1 MARYIC
7 DFCKVAEFLDY
18 DEACRHEE
26 ICEKRAKPTK
36 PPPEFEPPRSVRT
49 ERSPVLGPPRS
60 SAKSPPSQSAE
71 PQGASLDTKKPP
83 ASVAEAAAAV
93 VAEVVAEAKAAAAA
107 APVAS
112 VSKPL
117 PRHNL
122 FAPPTPREDPA
133 PLQAMSPVAPL
144 QKDVGATSSVQNNPR
159 KTREPRRKPTKC
171 HHCRNTTNQFRRC
184 SYWNVNGRQCR
195 LGYCQRCLE
204 DIYDHV
210 SRHGPWDQ
218 CLSDKEWHC
227 PSCQD
232 SCQCQPCVIR
242 RKKEEKRMSKM
253 GDRERRSRRGSY

>member
-26 ICEKRAKPTK
+26 ICEKRAKPTE
-36 PPPEFEPPRSVRT
+36 PPPEFEPPRNVRAGRPASWYLPPPPPHSEQSV
-49 ERSPVLGPPRS
+49 ESEG
-60 SAKSPPSQSAE
+60 E
-71 PQGASLDTKKPP
+71 SLDTKKPP

-93 VAEVVAEAKAAAAA
+93 VAEVVAEAEAAAAA
-107 APVAS
+107 APAAAS
-112 VSKPL
+112 LSKPL

-122 FAPPTPREDPA
+122 FAPSTPREDPA
-133 PLQAMSPVAPL
+133 PQAMPPAAPMP
-144 QKDVGATSSVQNNPR
+144 KDSSAQNPR

-171 HHCRNTTNQFRRC
+171 HHCRNITNQFRRC

-210 SRHGPWDQ
+210 AKHGPWDQ

-232 SCQCQPCVIR
+232 SCQCQPCAIR
-242 RKKEEKRMSKM
+242 RKKEEKRMSTM